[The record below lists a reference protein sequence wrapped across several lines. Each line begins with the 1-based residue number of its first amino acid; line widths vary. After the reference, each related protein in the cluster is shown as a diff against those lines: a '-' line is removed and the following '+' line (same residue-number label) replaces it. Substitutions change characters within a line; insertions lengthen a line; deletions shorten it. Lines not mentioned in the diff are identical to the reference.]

1 MKSSLLKVVLAL
13 VIILLGFLIY
23 RSISTPVKFKSELS
37 ARGDVVIS
45 KLKDIRTAEQL
56 YKHINRHFTGD
67 FDTLVQFIRS
77 GKIPVVKIIP
87 DPKDT
92 TFTRTIN
99 DTIGFV
105 SIYDSIFAKKAYKV
119 EELNIV
125 PFSSGEK
132 FELMAGQIDKGGV
145 KVAVFQA
152 STPIEFYSKGLNN
165 QLVINLKKEMEDKNK
180 YAGLKVGSMTDAST
194 DGNWE

>member
-1 MKSSLLKVVLAL
+1 MKSSLIRVVLAL
-13 VIILLGFLIY
+13 VIVVLAFLIY
-23 RSISTPVKFKSELS
+23 RSISTPVKFKSDLS
-37 ARGDVVIS
+37 ARGDVVID

-56 YKHINRHFTGD
+56 YKHLNRRYTGN

-92 TFTRTIN
+92 TFTRTLN

-105 SIYDSIFAKKAYKV
+105 SIFDSIYAKKAYKI
-119 EELNIV
+119 EELNLV
-125 PFSSGEK
+125 PFSDGEK
-132 FELMAGQIDKGGV
+132 FQLMAGQIDKGGV
-145 KVAVFQA
+145 KVSVFEA
-152 STPIEFYSKGLNN
+152 LAPIEFYSKGLNN

-180 YAGLKVGSMTDAST
+180 FAGLKVGSMLDASA

>member
-1 MKSSLLKVVLAL
+1 MKSSLLKIILAL
-13 VIILLGFLIY
+13 VIVVLAFLIY
-23 RSISTPVKFKSELS
+23 RSINTPVKFKSELS
-37 ARGDVVIS
+37 ARGDVVID

-56 YKHINRHFTGD
+56 YKHLNKRYTAS

-105 SIYDSIFAKKAYKV
+105 SIFDSIYAKKAYKI
-119 EELNIV
+119 EELNLV
-125 PFSSGEK
+125 PYSNGEK
-132 FELMAGQIDKGGV
+132 FNLLAGQIDKGGV
-145 KVAVFQA
+145 KVSVFEA
-152 STPIEFYSKGLNN
+152 SAPLEFYSKGLNN

-180 YAGLKVGSMTDAST
+180 FPGLKVGSMLDAST

>member
-1 MKSSLLKVVLAL
+1 MKSSLLKIILAL
-13 VIILLGFLIY
+13 VIVVLGFLIY
-23 RSISTPVKFKSELS
+23 KSISTPVKFKSELT

-56 YKHINRHFTGD
+56 YKQLNRRFTGD

-105 SIYDSIFAKKAYKV
+105 SIFDSIYAKKDYKI

-125 PFSSGEK
+125 PFSEGEK
-132 FELMAGQIDKGGV
+132 FELLAGQIDKGGV

-152 STPIEFYSKGLNN
+152 STPLEFYSKGLNN
-165 QLVINLKKEMEDKNK
+165 QLIINLKKEMEDKNK
-180 YAGLKVGSMTDAST
+180 FPGLKVGSMIDAST

>member
-1 MKSSLLKVVLAL
+1 MKSSLIRVVLAL
-13 VIILLGFLIY
+13 VIVVLAFLIY
-23 RSISTPVKFKSELS
+23 RSISTPVKFKSDLS
-37 ARGDVVIS
+37 ARGDVVID

-56 YKHINRHFTGD
+56 FKHLNRRYTGN

-92 TFTRTIN
+92 TFTRTLN

-105 SIYDSIFAKKAYKV
+105 SIFDSIYAKKAYKI
-119 EELNIV
+119 EELNLV
-125 PFSSGEK
+125 PYADGEK
-132 FELMAGQIDKGGV
+132 FQLMAGQIDKGGV
-145 KVAVFQA
+145 KVSVFEA
-152 STPIEFYSKGLNN
+152 SAPIEFYSKGLNN

-180 YAGLKVGSMTDAST
+180 FAGLKVGSMLDAST

>member
-1 MKSSLLKVVLAL
+1 MKSNLLKVVLAL
-13 VIILLGFLIY
+13 VIVVLGFLIY
-23 RSISTPVKFKSELS
+23 RSISTPVRFKGELT
-37 ARGDVVIS
+37 ARGDVVID

-56 YKHINRHFTGD
+56 YKHINRRYTGD
-67 FDTLVQFIRS
+67 FDTLVQFIRN

-105 SIYDSIFAKKAYKV
+105 SIFDSIYAKKPYKI
-119 EELNIV
+119 EELSLV
-125 PFSSGEK
+125 PFSEGQK
-132 FELMAGQIDKGGV
+132 FELMAGSIDKGGV
-145 KVAVFQA
+145 KVSVFQA
-152 STPIEFYSKGLNN
+152 ATPIELYSKGLNN

-180 YAGLKVGSMTDAST
+180 FAGLKVGSMTDAST

>member
-1 MKSSLLKVVLAL
+1 MKRSLIQVILAL
-13 VIILLGFLIY
+13 VILLLGFLIY
-23 RSISTPVKFKSELS
+23 RSISTPVKFNQELS
-37 ARGDVVIS
+37 SRADVVID

-56 YKHINRHFTGD
+56 YKHLNKRFTGD
-67 FDTLVQFIRS
+67 FDTLVQFIRN
-77 GKIPVVKIIP
+77 GKIPVVKMIP

-92 TFTRTIN
+92 TFTRTIT

-105 SIYDSIFAKKAYKV
+105 SIYDSIFAKKPYKI
-119 EELNIV
+119 EELNLV
-125 PFSSGEK
+125 PYSEGQK

-152 STPIEFYSKGLNN
+152 STPLESYSKGMNN
-165 QLVINLKKEMEDKNK
+165 QLVVNLKKEMEDKNK
-180 YAGLKVGSMTDAST
+180 FPGLKVGSMTDAST